1 MDKEK
6 IYFVEW
12 RSFGSNAPTREI
24 ITAAS
29 IEQLFQY
36 YNDLSHLVTFSFE
49 DITDQDL
56 STYERKILYN
66 GKFV

>member
-12 RSFGSNAPTREI
+12 RSFGSNIPTREI
-24 ITAAS
+24 ITADS

-56 STYERKILYN
+56 TTYERKILYN
-66 GKFV
+66 GKFM